1 MLGRRKKYSK
11 SLIVLRRFAAAR
23 ISIEVREVHV
33 DYAVEVIFEIL
44 SITRTLLL
52 FVLSL
57 LRQHFRNQF
66 FPSTTDRSN
75 HHHLLSSAK
84 LRLREVAIDPSS
96 DTHSSAFSVHIP
108 RPIPISSHHTDITS
122 YANQFNPAFIY
133 PSVHLPC
140 GQTRTDYL
148 PSNDSQQVLTLSSFH
163 IYIFLLS
170 WFRSQCHHWPTS
182 IKLRGI
188 TVYYQVKRLGNRKRG
203 QPDAV
208 VACIAQKHAAISPVA
223 PIAAAEFNPSL
234 MCLPA
239 LFDHFGGEILR
250 THMNP
255 AATQFKPIPN
265 NERVDLTRF
274 LSKEPQ
280 EWTMGDVIAWLLHVA
295 RRNNIPF
302 EDLEMQKFAN
312 CTGMVLI
319 QMREIDFK
327 QRDAVYGSLLHAE
340 FRKLL
345 AEERSTDEYSYKSP
359 EKASTS
365 RVPDDTRVS
374 CTNSGLSVN
383 ASSLLMS
390 DSSASMQPSDTL
402 SQVNTDIIG
411 TFNFNSP
418 VGSDETFML
427 RPTYCK
433 VRKNKDGR
441 PRKHS
446 QHSKGNKLW
455 EFIRDALKDPSTCP
469 SVVRWEDP
477 AEGVF
482 RIVESER
489 LAQLWG
495 ERKNNQ
501 KMTYEKLSR
510 AMRTYYEKRILVP
523 VPKTGLYPKKLVYK
537 FGPSALS

>member
-1 MLGRRKKYSK
+1 MACSVKLLKGLHPYF
-11 SLIVLRRFAAAR
+11 L
-23 ISIEVREVHV
+23 
-33 DYAVEVIFEIL
+33 FE
-44 SITRTLLL
+44 TACT
-52 FVLSL
+52 
-57 LRQHFRNQF
+57 
-66 FPSTTDRSN
+66 
-75 HHHLLSSAK
+75 AEK
-84 LRLREVAIDPSS
+84 
-96 DTHSSAFSVHIP
+96 
-108 RPIPISSHHTDITS
+108 HT
-122 YANQFNPAFIY
+122 
-133 PSVHLPC
+133 
-140 GQTRTDYL
+140 
-148 PSNDSQQVLTLSSFH
+148 
-163 IYIFLLS
+163 
-170 WFRSQCHHWPTS
+170 
-182 IKLRGI
+182 
-188 TVYYQVKRLGNRKRG
+188 
-203 QPDAV
+203 
-208 VACIAQKHAAISPVA
+208 AISPVA
-223 PIAAAEFNPSL
+223 PIAAAAFNPSL

-280 EWTMGDVIAWLLHVA
+280 EWTMGDVIAWLLNVA
-295 RRNNIPF
+295 RRNGIPF

-327 QRDAVYGSLLHAE
+327 QRDAVYGSLLYAE

-345 AEERSTDEYSYKSP
+345 MEERLTDECAYKSP
-359 EKASTS
+359 GKASTY
-365 RVPDDTRVS
+365 RVSDDTRLS
-374 CTNSGLSVN
+374 CINSGLSVN
-383 ASSLLMS
+383 TNALSSLLMS
-390 DSSASMQPSDTL
+390 DSDPNSSSTMQPLDTL
-402 SQVNTDIIG
+402 SQVATDIVG

-446 QHSKGNKLW
+446 QHTKGNKLW
-455 EFIRDALKDPSTCP
+455 EFIRDALKDPTTCP

-482 RIVESER
+482 RIVESEK

-537 FGPSALS
+537 FGPSALG